1 VHSLAAALF
10 LPVSKIHWFGDV
22 GYRHN
27 PWTHCPQD
35 DLSHSSGRCL
45 CPRDDNFDENVGPIS
60 IELTLGLFM
69 SAEMVEIGGKM
80 IVDDCSICMYRSW
93 LTRSHF

>member
-35 DLSHSSGRCL
+35 DLSHFSGRCL
-45 CPRDDNFDENVGPIS
+45 CDRNDNFDENVPYPY
-60 IELTLGLFM
+60 GLANHRIILAYR
-69 SAEMVEIGGKM
+69 SGGKLLGNEG
-80 IVDDCSICMYRSW
+80 IPKQSSENY
-93 LTRSHF
+93 L

>member
-27 PWTHCPQD
+27 PWTHCPTD
-35 DLSHSSGRCL
+35 ELSYSSGRCL
-45 CPRDDNFDENVGPIS
+45 CPREDNFDEDVRPA
-60 IELTLGLFM
+60 TLYRADLLELFM
-69 SAEMVEIGGKM
+69 FTEMVENCGQGMGRWEEFVAYMHI
-80 IVDDCSICMYRSW
+80 
-93 LTRSHF
+93 